1 MPAREHHYALDAAS
15 LLYACRTRLRAV
27 LEDLEEQKKRPNQ
40 RLAEL
45 DVTLHSTERLL
56 HFHLLALVE
65 SYERRNSLRS
75 LLSDEQ
81 NGNGSTE
88 TLLGTVARL
97 EALVDRSRQRQQ
109 QRSQHQK
116 RSRQN
121 NEATQLVQQP
131 QLQPGGASV
140 VGGRHGRYGR
150 QHQMNDRFR
159 RDVNSHYPLDLP
171 GAGQYAGD
179 SSSSFASASV
189 ASRNNQGGR
198 GSFGAKTRSPE
209 DSLLFTLLVH
219 LQLCMVRIEEA
230 DVVVC
235 GYEKAVRRS
244 EQAMSHETGKEK
256 TGSTDTEDTGEKVV
270 HSSSWRRPNAVV
282 LGLLAGLSAGVFVGR
297 REKVQKS
304 DFDQQR
310 QILSTVAKVTGG
322 VVAASYVRHGW
333 RILGINAR
341 LTHTATALEDWQHQ
355 WVLVTSIGSGAG
367 SQQQQQQPGDS
378 SQLLELIEK
387 QGSKSLV
394 WHSYSALQFLLIKRT
409 MDLLYASVGAAL
421 EMTKG
426 KSANDPTEKKP
437 ASKFLMPIAT
447 AAAATYYNVLGPSKK
462 SAQIVSSSSQDF
474 VKNAWGV
481 VSLPAVK
488 NLSLQASRIL
498 KGAAIADRIEIAG
511 VPCVVLSSAPCP
523 RKSSVCGSISFLYI
537 YLYDLFGIFAIYR
550 SFMILA
556 CSTFL

>member
-1 MPAREHHYALDAAS
+1 
-15 LLYACRTRLRAV
+15 
-27 LEDLEEQKKRPNQ
+27 
-40 RLAEL
+40 
-45 DVTLHSTERLL
+45 
-56 HFHLLALVE
+56 
-65 SYERRNSLRS
+65 
-75 LLSDEQ
+75 
-81 NGNGSTE
+81 
-88 TLLGTVARL
+88 
-97 EALVDRSRQRQQ
+97 
-109 QRSQHQK
+109 
-116 RSRQN
+116 
-121 NEATQLVQQP
+121 
-131 QLQPGGASV
+131 
-140 VGGRHGRYGR
+140 
-150 QHQMNDRFR
+150 
-159 RDVNSHYPLDLP
+159 
-171 GAGQYAGD
+171 
-179 SSSSFASASV
+179 
-189 ASRNNQGGR
+189 
-198 GSFGAKTRSPE
+198 
-209 DSLLFTLLVH
+209 
-219 LQLCMVRIEEA
+219 
-230 DVVVC
+230 
-235 GYEKAVRRS
+235 
-244 EQAMSHETGKEK
+244 MS
-256 TGSTDTEDTGEKVV
+256 
-270 HSSSWRRPNAVV
+270 
-282 LGLLAGLSAGVFVGR
+282 R

-310 QILSTVAKVTGG
+310 QILSTAAKVTGG
-322 VVAASYVRHGW
+322 VFAASYVRHGW

-341 LTHTATALEDWQHQ
+341 LTHTTTALEDWQHQ

-367 SQQQQQQPGDS
+367 SQQQQPGDS